1 MRFAKPDRARDDMAM
16 RRPGVTPTL
25 LGLAAAMLV
34 GLGVQ
39 VARSPL
45 EPAHPNTAR
54 VVAITPHVSR
64 FHGNLDFVD
73 LRNAGGVGQFS
84 MPDAEVRCD
93 VGDLVPVEQR
103 GTTLSPVAK
112 TCR

>member
-1 MRFAKPDRARDDMAM
+1 M
-16 RRPGVTPTL
+16 RRPGVPLTL

-34 GLGVQ
+34 GLGAQ

-45 EPAHPNTAR
+45 QPAHPDMAK
-54 VVAITPHVSR
+54 VVAITAHVGR
-64 FHGNLDFVD
+64 FHGDLDFVD
-73 LRNAGGVGQFS
+73 LHNARGVGQFS
-84 MPDAEVRCD
+84 MPDSEVRCD

-103 GTTLSPVAK
+103 GTTLSPAAK